1 MDREREWVMGWRRAG
16 RELELQKQRELSRLE
31 HVPESVLDSLFE
43 LGLRFGRPRPSSGL
57 VEQQRLFRSVS
68 R

>member
-1 MDREREWVMGWRRAG
+1 MNREREWVMAWRRAG
-16 RELELQKQRELSRLE
+16 RELELQKQHELSRLE

-43 LGLRFGRPRPSSGL
+43 LGLRFARPRRTSGL
-57 VEQQRLFRSVS
+57 VEQQRLFRGAS